1 MCFFHIFKAILA
13 QKAHPLSLSI
23 TFYSVLSRAE
33 IFGIISAKPRFQVY
47 RVGFVKVSVDGCRRF
62 SLKGERKKAG

>member
-1 MCFFHIFKAILA
+1 MVNSFSMLDSIRMCFFHIFKAILA

-33 IFGIISAKPRFQVY
+33 KNHKPK
-47 RVGFVKVSVDGCRRF
+47 G
-62 SLKGERKKAG
+62 LKGIYVNQ

>member
-1 MCFFHIFKAILA
+1 MLDSILMCFFHIFKAILA

-33 IFGIISAKPRFQVY
+33 IKN
-47 RVGFVKVSVDGCRRF
+47 
-62 SLKGERKKAG
+62 KKSG